1 LLDDIMGLMALANLS
16 MAFAQVCWSLLG
28 AQGRFNWATLIV
40 LVCRWGV
47 TMPLALVFIFAMEYD
62 EAATAGAVAVGS
74 ATSASLLASILFSS
88 DWNDVAQALFMQG
101 LLTCDD
107 DDDFDFSFGDE
118 DESSDDDDDR

>member
-1 LLDDIMGLMALANLS
+1 
-16 MAFAQVCWSLLG
+16 
-28 AQGRFNWATLIV
+28 
-40 LVCRWGV
+40 
-47 TMPLALVFIFAMEYD
+47 MPLALVFIFAMEYD